1 MEDGNACGL
10 TDSEEAHH
18 LHIHQRHVVQVQ
30 HCPGAI
36 ALHVCL
42 QGLQMRPLLVA
53 DQPERRVV
61 LVSLPCNR
69 ACPLVSFLA
78 SALSTPGD
86 KKSQS
91 KNYTTH
97 KLLTYLRFDENLSA
111 EFPAIAEGSA
121 HMLGTTVRGA
131 GSAVGRTDPTRRE
144 QIHSSETPSL
154 LEGHHLPC

>member
-18 LHIHQRHVVQVQ
+18 LHLHQRHFVQAQ
-30 HCPGAI
+30 HCPGSI

-42 QGLQMRPLLVA
+42 QCLKMHRLQVA

-61 LVSLPCNR
+61 LVSLPCNL

-97 KLLTYLRFDENLSA
+97 KLLTYLRFDEKEGADHS
-111 EFPAIAEGSA
+111 AIAE
-121 HMLGTTVRGA
+121 
-131 GSAVGRTDPTRRE
+131 
-144 QIHSSETPSL
+144 
-154 LEGHHLPC
+154 